1 MCECLWFSKLTPVFP
16 PKFVFS
22 LSTQPILATR
32 LYVAWSHNNKNLI
45 LTGIFPQ
52 LSKEQILNKVLSI
65 VKPSN
70 VSESLSSSF
79 SLQKFNHLL
88 FESLPT
94 DRYSPGPRGSH
105 CNLDLPHT
113 PRRCNGPTIAD
124 PARRRIRPNVSPAV
138 AEAQQLF
145 PLIANH
151 SKIDH
156 HFISIPNHIKLQ

>member
-70 VSESLSSSF
+70 VSESLSS
-79 SLQKFNHLL
+79 
-88 FESLPT
+88 
-94 DRYSPGPRGSH
+94 
-105 CNLDLPHT
+105 
-113 PRRCNGPTIAD
+113 
-124 PARRRIRPNVSPAV
+124 
-138 AEAQQLF
+138 
-145 PLIANH
+145 
-151 SKIDH
+151 
-156 HFISIPNHIKLQ
+156 